1 MKERKVEKVISGIL
15 IGILII
21 LTIFMI
27 ADVKKLQGNA
37 RVVNYAGIIRGA
49 TQRMVKLEVVDEG
62 NDELI
67 QYLDDIF
74 SGLMHGGGKYNLTH
88 LEDTDYNAKLNRL
101 YSYWAKLKE
110 EVTKVREEGYKDT
123 DIISMS
129 EEYFQLAD
137 KMVDAA
143 ENCSQ
148 RYATQIN
155 QIEKALIVIMILIVA
170 LLIKESV
177 EQVLLSKKNREL
189 RKKAYLDLHTGLPNK
204 SRCEELLLAN
214 DNLTELTTVAIFDLN
229 GLKEVNDTIGHLAGD
244 TLIMNFANILRTS
257 IPQQHFVGRYGGDEF
272 IAILTGVGEE
282 EVKKILL
289 DVRKETGHYN
299 SYSKQLHLE
308 YAYGYAVSDAYSEC
322 CSMKI
327 LLEQADRNMYKCKAE
342 MKEHHKNSH
351 GEI

>member
-1 MKERKVEKVISGIL
+1 M
-15 IGILII
+15 
-21 LTIFMI
+21 
-27 ADVKKLQGNA
+27 
-37 RVVNYAGIIRGA
+37 
-49 TQRMVKLEVVDEG
+49 
-62 NDELI
+62 
-67 QYLDDIF
+67 
-74 SGLMHGGGKYNLTH
+74 
-88 LEDTDYNAKLNRL
+88 
-101 YSYWAKLKE
+101 
-110 EVTKVREEGYKDT
+110 TKVREKGYKDT

-177 EQVLLSKKNREL
+177 EQVVLSKKNREL

-204 SRCEELLLAN
+204 SRC
-214 DNLTELTTVAIFDLN
+214 
-229 GLKEVNDTIGHLAGD
+229 
-244 TLIMNFANILRTS
+244 
-257 IPQQHFVGRYGGDEF
+257 
-272 IAILTGVGEE
+272 
-282 EVKKILL
+282 
-289 DVRKETGHYN
+289 
-299 SYSKQLHLE
+299 KQLHLE

-342 MKEHHKNSH
+342 MKEHRKNSH

>member
-110 EVTKVREEGYKDT
+110 EVTKVLRRR
-123 DIISMS
+123 
-129 EEYFQLAD
+129 L
-137 KMVDAA
+137 
-143 ENCSQ
+143 Q
-148 RYATQIN
+148 RYRYHQH
-155 QIEKALIVIMILIVA
+155 ERRILPA
-170 LLIKESV
+170 GG
-177 EQVLLSKKNREL
+177 QDGGCRREL
-189 RKKAYLDLHTGLPNK
+189 LPAL
-204 SRCEELLLAN
+204 C
-214 DNLTELTTVAIFDLN
+214 
-229 GLKEVNDTIGHLAGD
+229 H
-244 TLIMNFANILRTS
+244 
-257 IPQQHFVGRYGGDEF
+257 
-272 IAILTGVGEE
+272 
-282 EVKKILL
+282 
-289 DVRKETGHYN
+289 
-299 SYSKQLHLE
+299 
-308 YAYGYAVSDAYSEC
+308 SD
-322 CSMKI
+322 
-327 LLEQADRNMYKCKAE
+327 QPD
-342 MKEHHKNSH
+342 
-351 GEI
+351 

>member
-1 MKERKVEKVISGIL
+1 MKERKIEKVISGIL

-110 EVTKVREEGYKDT
+110 EVTKVREKGYKDT

-170 LLIKESV
+170 LQRIRRAGRPLQKEQGTAEKSLSGPSYRSS
-177 EQVLLSKKNREL
+177 EQKPL
-189 RKKAYLDLHTGLPNK
+189 RGAPSGKRQSDRTYHGSDLRPER
-204 SRCEELLLAN
+204 S
-214 DNLTELTTVAIFDLN
+214 
-229 GLKEVNDTIGHLAGD
+229 
-244 TLIMNFANILRTS
+244 
-257 IPQQHFVGRYGGDEF
+257 
-272 IAILTGVGEE
+272 
-282 EVKKILL
+282 
-289 DVRKETGHYN
+289 
-299 SYSKQLHLE
+299 
-308 YAYGYAVSDAYSEC
+308 
-322 CSMKI
+322 
-327 LLEQADRNMYKCKAE
+327 
-342 MKEHHKNSH
+342 
-351 GEI
+351 

>member
-110 EVTKVREEGYKDT
+110 EVTKVRKEGYKDT

-155 QIEKALIVIMILIVA
+155 QI
-170 LLIKESV
+170 
-177 EQVLLSKKNREL
+177 
-189 RKKAYLDLHTGLPNK
+189 
-204 SRCEELLLAN
+204 
-214 DNLTELTTVAIFDLN
+214 
-229 GLKEVNDTIGHLAGD
+229 
-244 TLIMNFANILRTS
+244 
-257 IPQQHFVGRYGGDEF
+257 
-272 IAILTGVGEE
+272 
-282 EVKKILL
+282 
-289 DVRKETGHYN
+289 
-299 SYSKQLHLE
+299 
-308 YAYGYAVSDAYSEC
+308 
-322 CSMKI
+322 
-327 LLEQADRNMYKCKAE
+327 
-342 MKEHHKNSH
+342 
-351 GEI
+351 

>member
-1 MKERKVEKVISGIL
+1 MKENKAEKALVGTL
-15 IGILII
+15 IALLII
-21 LTIFMI
+21 LTICMI
-27 ADVKKLQGNA
+27 SDVKKLQGNA

-49 TQRMVKLEVVDEG
+49 TQRMVKLEVVEES

-74 SGLMHGGGKYNLTH
+74 SGLMHGGGKYNLTR
-88 LEDTDYNAKLNRL
+88 LEDTDYNRKLNQL

-110 EVTKVREEGYKDT
+110 EVEKVREKGYKNT

-137 KMVDAA
+137 ETVDAA
-143 ENCSQ
+143 EDCSQ
-148 RYATQIN
+148 HYATRID

-170 LLIKESV
+170 ILLKQSA
-177 EQVLLSKKNREL
+177 EQIILSKKNKEL

-214 DNLTELTTVAIFDLN
+214 DELTEVTTVAIFDLN
-229 GLKEVNDTIGHLAGD
+229 GLKEVNDTLGHLAGD

-272 IAILTGVGEE
+272 IAILTGITEE
-282 EVKKILL
+282 EAKKILL
-289 DVRKETGHYN
+289 EVRKETGRYN
-299 SYSKQLHLE
+299 AYSKQLHLE
-308 YAYGYAVSDAYSEC
+308 YAYGYAVSDSYRES
-322 CSMKI
+322 CSLKI

-342 MKEHHKNSH
+342 MKEQHRNSH
-351 GEI
+351 GEV